1 MIRYAQ
7 PVVDEADIAAVTA
20 VLRTP
25 DLTQG
30 EGVPRFERCVAQ
42 YCGAAQAVAVNSAT
56 SALQL
61 ACVALGLKPGDRYWT
76 TPISF
81 VATAN
86 AARHCGAIVEF
97 VDIEPV
103 SRNLC
108 VQALAARLELA
119 ERQGTLPAIV
129 VPVHFGGR
137 LCDMPRIGELA
148 RRYGFRVIED
158 AAHALGARD
167 PGSAE
172 PAGAARH
179 SDCCIFSFHAI
190 KLATSGEGGVLTT
203 RDPELAA
210 RLRRLRSHG
219 ITHDPAQMSQAADGP
234 WAYAQTEL
242 GFNYRMSD
250 IQAALGMSQMQR
262 AERFLARR
270 RQLAR
275 RYDRLLAGLP
285 LTRPSL
291 SRAEEDAWHLY
302 AIEVDPQRR
311 LAVYERLHAQG
322 IGVNV
327 HYQPIYRQ
335 PYYRQQATAA
345 ACPAAEAYYAGA
357 LSLPLHA
364 ALADDDQDRVVEALH
379 AALA

>member
-1 MIRYAQ
+1 
-7 PVVDEADIAAVTA
+7 
-20 VLRTP
+20 
-25 DLTQG
+25 
-30 EGVPRFERCVAQ
+30 
-42 YCGAAQAVAVNSAT
+42 
-56 SALQL
+56 
-61 ACVALGLKPGDRYWT
+61 
-76 TPISF
+76 
-81 VATAN
+81 
-86 AARHCGAIVEF
+86 
-97 VDIEPV
+97 
-103 SRNLC
+103 
-108 VQALAARLELA
+108 
-119 ERQGTLPAIV
+119 
-129 VPVHFGGR
+129 
-137 LCDMPRIGELA
+137 
-148 RRYGFRVIED
+148 
-158 AAHALGARD
+158 
-167 PGSAE
+167 
-172 PAGAARH
+172 
-179 SDCCIFSFHAI
+179 
-190 KLATSGEGGVLTT
+190 
-203 RDPELAA
+203 
-210 RLRRLRSHG
+210 
-219 ITHDPAQMSQAADGP
+219 MSQAADGP